1 MKIRLLLALVG
12 LAISFALPIFA
23 QQKDTVDPQIAQQ
36 IRVLAMK
43 YDEAIN
49 MHDAAA
55 VAALYTQDAVWT
67 TYHDG
72 TFHSRQAIEKAYAKY
87 DFKRWQYSNYVTT
100 VGRVIAV
107 GNEVRS
113 TGKWSCAFQSGEG
126 GPGNDE
132 GHYSWVI
139 VREGDTWKIH
149 RDTMGGTAANP
160 AGVVH

>member
-67 TYHDG
+67 T
-72 TFHSRQAIEKAYAKY
+72 TTERF
-87 DFKRWQYSNYVTT
+87 T
-100 VGRVIAV
+100 VGRPSKKHMQNTISSV
-107 GNEVRS
+107 GSTAIMSPRS
-113 TGKWSCAFQSGEG
+113 VG
-126 GPGNDE
+126 
-132 GHYSWVI
+132 
-139 VREGDTWKIH
+139 
-149 RDTMGGTAANP
+149 
-160 AGVVH
+160 